1 MSSAEPTF
9 RALETSCPSM
19 FFVDKKVYV
28 ECGKRNVRKK
38 TPTRISIEPKII
50 TVISQLLASQKAAL
64 LKSAATSSSHLS
76 IDSISNCD
84 KSLEKI
90 PRIYNL
96 KVKNKL
102 KIHSYPH

>member
-38 TPTRISIEPKII
+38 TTHTNQHRTFFCIKECYLHAEVVHDDWNVAHTSKKEITDAENWLLCSIGGAGIS
-50 TVISQLLASQKAAL
+50 
-64 LKSAATSSSHLS
+64 HF
-76 IDSISNCD
+76 
-84 KSLEKI
+84 
-90 PRIYNL
+90 
-96 KVKNKL
+96 
-102 KIHSYPH
+102 